1 MWTDHI
7 VYVQEGFNFN
17 NARNLARG
25 KKERVKRSKI
35 QVEILIRKKLQ
46 YIGT

>member
-7 VYVQEGFNFN
+7 VYIQEGFNFI
-17 NARNLARG
+17 NARNIARG